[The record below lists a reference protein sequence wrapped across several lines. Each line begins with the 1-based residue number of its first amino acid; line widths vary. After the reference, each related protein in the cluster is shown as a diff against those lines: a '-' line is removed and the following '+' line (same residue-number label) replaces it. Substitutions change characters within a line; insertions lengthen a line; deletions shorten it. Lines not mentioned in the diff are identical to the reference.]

1 MGRRTIV
8 LIIAVVLAVVSAFAV
23 WRYLTTVED
32 DIKAD
37 ITEVQVYRAA
47 EFVDTATTGEDAQP
61 FIESSTAL
69 REYVVFEGS
78 TVICTGAADRNE
90 GQDPTLVGCP
100 ENPNNLDIILDGR
113 VAAGPIS
120 AGQVI
125 TTDMFVTP
133 AELNSIS
140 LSESIPQGKVAIS
153 IRPEETGAVGGFIRP
168 GDNVNIVASAS
179 IPINGFVQLL
189 QDPELRE
196 AILGSGFAQPEA
208 QQAGGIDGDIGTVPG
223 SDEEFDAVSNLAQ
236 TLPTQL
242 DFTQTILQDLEVLAV
257 GEDTRPSP
265 IGTGL
270 LPQGTQLVVLEVTPE
285 QAEQIE
291 YARQYTTVSLM
302 LLPKD
307 LPYSPFD
314 SRGVLVDD
322 IFDLID
328 RIQEQVEE
336 QVEGAIGSSGT

>member
-8 LIIAVVLAVVSAFAV
+8 LVIAVVLAVVSAFAV

-37 ITEVQVYRAA
+37 ITEVQVYRATG
-47 EFVDTATTGEDAQP
+47 FIDTATPGEEAQP
-61 FIESSTAL
+61 FIEQSTAL

-78 TVICTGAADRNE
+78 TVICTGPADRNE
-90 GQDPTLVGCP
+90 GQDPNEVGCP
-100 ENPNNLDIILDGR
+100 DNPNNLDIVLDDR
-113 VAAGPIS
+113 VSAGPIS
-120 AGQVI
+120 QGQVL
-125 TTDMFVTP
+125 TADMFVTP

-153 IRPEETGAVGGFIRP
+153 VRPEDVGAVGGFIRP
-168 GDNVNIVASAS
+168 GDKVNLVASAS
-179 IPINGFVQLL
+179 IPINSLLQLL
-189 QDPELRE
+189 QDPVLRE
-196 AILGSGFAQPEA
+196 AVFGSDFAQATAPA
-208 QQAGGIDGDIGTVPG
+208 SQPAAGEGSAEQTG
-223 SDEEFDAVSNLAQ
+223 SDSETDPVAALAE
-236 TLPTQL
+236 TFPAQL
-242 DFTQTILQDLEVLAV
+242 DFTQTILQDLDVLAV

-270 LPQGTQLVVLEVTPE
+270 LPQGTQVIVLEVTPE

-291 YARQYTTVSLM
+291 YARQYTSVSMM

-307 LPYSPFD
+307 LPYTPFD

-322 IFDLID
+322 IFDLLE
-328 RIQEQVEE
+328 RITE
-336 QVEGAIGSSGT
+336 QVEGTIGTPGA

>member
-8 LIIAVVLAVVSAFAV
+8 LVIAVVLAVVSAFAV

-37 ITEVQVYRAA
+37 ITEVQVYRATG
-47 EFVDTATTGEDAQP
+47 FIDTATPGEEAQP
-61 FIESSTAL
+61 FIEQSTAL

-78 TVICTGAADRNE
+78 TVICTGPADRNE
-90 GQDPTLVGCP
+90 GQDPNEVGCP
-100 ENPNNLDIILDGR
+100 DNPNNLDTVLDYR
-113 VAAGPIS
+113 VSAGPIS
-120 AGQVI
+120 QGQVL
-125 TTDMFVTP
+125 TADMFVTP

-153 IRPEETGAVGGFIRP
+153 VRPEDVGAVGGFIRP
-168 GDNVNIVASAS
+168 GDKVNLVASAS
-179 IPINGFVQLL
+179 IQINSFLQLL
-189 QDPELRE
+189 QDPVLRE
-196 AILGSGFAQPEA
+196 AVFGSDFAQATAPA
-208 QQAGGIDGDIGTVPG
+208 SQPAAGEGSAEQTG
-223 SDEEFDAVSNLAQ
+223 SDSETDPVAALAE
-236 TLPTQL
+236 TFPAQL
-242 DFTQTILQDLEVLAV
+242 DFTQTILQDLDVLAV

-270 LPQGTQLVVLEVTPE
+270 LPQGTQVIVLEVTPE

-291 YARQYTTVSLM
+291 YARQYTSVSMM

-307 LPYSPFD
+307 LPYTPFD

-322 IFDLID
+322 IFDLVE
-328 RIQEQVEE
+328 RITE
-336 QVEGAIGSSGT
+336 QVEGAIGTPGA